1 MRQIDFTSSEFDQLK
16 YERFHHSHPRVQ
28 KKMETLL
35 LKSNQIPHHKIC
47 EIVGISESTLCR
59 YLHSFEEGGIV
70 QLKEIH
76 FHQPQSALAPFRSS
90 LEFYLEDHPPKNA
103 KEAAALIEEITGI
116 KRSTGQIRTYM
127 KSIGMKCRKVGMIPA
142 KADSEK
148 QKEFR
153 EQRIEPTLEE
163 AKKKKGSSILSM
175 PLILCWLLFLDS
187 CGHSPVFH
195 QGSSGS
201 KTLQRFGG
209 VECNHP

>member
-16 YERFHHSHPRVQ
+16 YERFHHPHLRVQ

-76 FHQPQSALAPFRSS
+76 FHQPQSALALFRSS

-163 AKKKKGSSILSM
+163 AKKKKGSSIFSM

-187 CGHSPVFH
+187 CGHLPVFL
-195 QGSSGS
+195 SR
-201 KTLQRFGG
+201 LQR
-209 VECNHP
+209 VENASTFWGR